1 MSFSIRNILVGFF
14 LTISLAL
21 AGFVGTQ
28 SWRSVNRASAFSEV
42 AQLVSLDKLLFNA
55 LLNFRSERGDSATA
69 LTLDPSKSAGSI
81 ASVAAARQKV
91 DAAMTAFL
99 TQSSSLEDARL
110 QGPLKRV
117 KDVYAQF
124 VELRKKVDANVS
136 QPLDRREGGLD
147 KTVMTLG
154 GDFLASLEAGSTA
167 LEGAVRSLDQGQTG
181 LIQLRSYG
189 WSARALGGSATVVLN
204 AAVAQ
209 NRPLTA
215 QEMQQ
220 LGAFDAGA
228 AFAWKATGDLVAHE
242 STPQS
247 LKDIYATADKTYF
260 KGDFNTQ
267 RTKLIEDLNNGRTP
281 TFTLDSWRTTVTE
294 NLGTIAKIASAAM
307 DVLDA
312 NAEKAKQDAFIG
324 SVVYLAVFIATLALC
339 IVSLAVIVGRVT
351 RPISRLTNAMM
362 ALSGGNLAIDIAGA
376 KRGDE
381 IGEMARAVE
390 IFREAAIRNRQLEA
404 DAVAN
409 REQAERDRIELQQRA
424 EAEAEE
430 RLNQATGS
438 LAGGLRRLASGDMVC
453 EIATPF
459 APQFEALRH
468 DFNSSVHQL
477 REALTS
483 VGQSVQTVNGGAH
496 EVSSAS
502 DDLSRRTEQQAA
514 SLEETAAALEEIT
527 ANVSATSKR
536 AGEARDTV
544 REARTKADLSGKV
557 VRDAVAA
564 MERIEHSSRQIG
576 QIIGVIDEIAFQTN
590 LLALNAGVEA
600 ARAGDAGKGFA
611 VVAQEVRELAQR
623 SANAA
628 KEIKQLIN
636 TSAVA
641 VGEGVK
647 LVADTGVGLSE
658 IEQLVLSVNS
668 HMDAIATAAQ
678 EQSAGLS
685 EVNTA
690 VNHMDQATQQNA
702 AMVEEMNAAG
712 AGLAQE
718 CANLQALLAQFQ
730 LGQQA
735 SALRE
740 TARHMQRVANP
751 SRAPAA
757 PVAAPPRARPVATRG
772 NAALAV
778 KGDDWTEF

>member
-14 LTISLAL
+14 LLVGIAL
-21 AGFVGTQ
+21 AGFVGNGMWQ
-28 SWRSVNRASAFSEV
+28 SVNRARTFSEV
-42 AQLVSLDKLLFNA
+42 AQLVSIDKLLFNA
-55 LLNFRSERGDSATA
+55 LLNFRSERGNSASA
-69 LTLDPSKSAGSI
+69 LTVDPAKTASTI
-81 ASVAAARQKV
+81 ASVQASRQKV
-91 DAAMTAFL
+91 DAAMGAFL
-99 TQSSSLEDARL
+99 EQSAVLDQAGL
-110 QGPLKRV
+110 QAPLKRV
-117 KDVYAQF
+117 KDIYAQF
-124 VELRKKVDANVS
+124 LELRKKVDANVTL
-136 QPLDRREGGLD
+136 PLDRRESGLD
-147 KTVMTLG
+147 KTVLALG
-154 GDFLASLEAGSTA
+154 ADLLAALETGSTA
-167 LEGAVRSLDQGQTG
+167 VEGEVRSLDQSLTG

-189 WSARALGGSATVVLN
+189 WSARALGGSATVVIN
-204 AAVAQ
+204 AVVAQ
-209 NRPLTA
+209 QRPLTA
-215 QEMQQ
+215 QEAQQ
-220 LGAFDAGA
+220 LNNFDAGA
-228 AFAWKATGDLVAHE
+228 AFAWKATGELVAHE

-247 LKDIYATADKTYF
+247 LKDIYAVADRTYF
-260 KGDFNTQ
+260 KGDFITQ
-267 RTKLIEDLNNGRTP
+267 RAKLVDDLNNGRTP
-281 TFTLDSWRTTVTE
+281 AFTIDTWRDTVTA
-294 NLGTIAKIASAAM
+294 NLDTVAKIASEAM
-307 DVLDA
+307 NILNA

-324 SVVYLAVFIATLALC
+324 SMVYFAAFIFTLGVCILC
-339 IVSLAVIVGRVT
+339 LGVIVGRVT

-362 ALSGGNLAIDIAGA
+362 ELANGNLSIDVPGAG
-376 KRGDE
+376 RSDE

-390 IFREAAIRNRQLEA
+390 IFREAAIRNRELEMQA
-404 DAVAN
+404 DAN
-409 REQAERDRIELQQRA
+409 REKAERDRFELQQRA
-424 EAEAEE
+424 AAEAEE

-468 DFNSSVHQL
+468 DFNSSVVQL
-477 REALTS
+477 REALAS
-483 VGQSVQTVNGGAH
+483 VGNSVQTVNGGAH

-514 SLEETAAALEEIT
+514 SLEETAAALEQIT

-536 AGEARDTV
+536 TGDARDTV
-544 REARTKADLSGKV
+544 REARTKADHSGKV
-557 VRDAVAA
+557 VRDAVSA

-636 TSAVA
+636 TSAIA
-641 VGEGVK
+641 VSEGVK

-658 IEQLVLSVNS
+658 IEQLVLSVNA

-678 EQSAGLS
+678 EQSAGLA

-718 CANLQALLAQFQ
+718 CANLHALLAQFQ

-735 SALRE
+735 SALHE
-740 TARHMQRVANP
+740 TARQMQRAASP
-751 SRAPAA
+751 ARAPAA
-757 PVAAPPRARPVATRG
+757 PAPRARPVAVSRG

-778 KGDDWTEF
+778 KGDEWTEF